1 VAVVTVEVEEF
12 ERRDYTLAAEV
23 LVAIGLRIVKEE
35 NYEPDPGLRESV
47 D

>member
-1 VAVVTVEVEEF
+1 MVTVEVDEI

-23 LVAIGLRIVKEE
+23 LVAIGLRIEKEE
-35 NYEPDPGLRESV
+35 NDESDPGLRESV

>member
-1 VAVVTVEVEEF
+1 MVAVEIEEI

-35 NYEPDPGLRESV
+35 NDESDPGLRESV

>member
-1 VAVVTVEVEEF
+1 MVAVEIEEI

-35 NYEPDPGLRESV
+35 NNESDPGLRESV

>member
-1 VAVVTVEVEEF
+1 MVTVEVDEF

-35 NYEPDPGLRESV
+35 NLESDPGLRESF

>member
-1 VAVVTVEVEEF
+1 MVTVEVEEF

-35 NYEPDPGLRESV
+35 NNEADLGLCEGV

>member
-1 VAVVTVEVEEF
+1 MVALEGEEF

-35 NYEPDPGLRESV
+35 NDESDPGLREGI

>member
-1 VAVVTVEVEEF
+1 MVTVEVEEF

-23 LVAIGLRIVKEE
+23 LVAIGLRIVKEDNDE
-35 NYEPDPGLRESV
+35 SDPGLCEGV

>member
-1 VAVVTVEVEEF
+1 MVAVEIEEI

-35 NYEPDPGLRESV
+35 NDESDPGVRESV